1 MKAIWKDTVIADSDD
16 IVEVEGN
23 AYFPLLSSLRREHV
37 LASDNH
43 TTCPWKG
50 RASYYTLKV
59 GDALNRDAAWFYQSP
74 SPTPRPWPAG
84 WHSGAASRCG
94 HDRNRGIR
102 YRRHRCRPGRPFL
115 AAKLVAQ
122 GRRVALIES
131 RDLGGTCVNRGCTPT
146 KTLRKSA
153 RVAYMARRAAEFGVR
168 VGPVE
173 VDFAAAMQRMKQRV
187 DESRAGLQ
195 SWLGGL
201 EGLTIIKAHGRL
213 AGRNEAGFVVEAD
226 QRRLA
231 APGGG
236 AQHGHAPVPAAHCR
250 PARQPA
256 PGQRRPAGAA

>member
-1 MKAIWKDTVIADSDD
+1 MTGTEAFDTVVI
-16 IVEVEGN
+16 G
-23 AYFPLLSSLRREHV
+23 
-37 LASDNH
+37 
-43 TTCPWKG
+43 
-50 RASYYTLKV
+50 
-59 GDALNRDAAWFYQSP
+59 
-74 SPTPRPWPAG
+74 AG
-84 WHSGAASRCG
+84 QAG
-94 HDRNRGIR
+94 
-102 YRRHRCRPGRPFL
+102 PFL

-231 APGGG
+231 APKVVLNTGTRPYLPPI
-236 AQHGHAPVPAAHCR
+236 AIWTTKVCWNCASCHASWSSSAAATSAWR
-250 PARQPA
+250 WGRSFAAWAARWPSSKPARA
-256 PGQRRPAGAA
+256 